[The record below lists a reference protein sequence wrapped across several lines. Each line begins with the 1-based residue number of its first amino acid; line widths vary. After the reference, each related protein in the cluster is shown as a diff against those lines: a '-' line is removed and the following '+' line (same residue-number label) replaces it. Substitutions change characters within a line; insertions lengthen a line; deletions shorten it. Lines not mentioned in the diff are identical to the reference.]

1 MEHVNAAK
9 KEMIAAYRI
18 ELENKLL
25 EDKARLQ
32 AQAVAEAEVR
42 AGRMEYNSE
51 RVGWRQAEYRWKV
64 EKQQE
69 EQHAREEE
77 LEERRARLDR
87 LRALVAPQVG
97 GIPSCSVIRHGYSHH
112 YVKHCLHL

>member
-97 GIPSCSVIRHGYSHH
+97 GGSSCSVIRHDYSHH